1 MAQQTGRRGLEIR
14 HIAKRY
20 PRTEVLKDINMRLNP
35 GSSGLLGKN
44 GAGKT
49 TLLKILCGL
58 LKADAGEVR
67 YCGHDIQS
75 LQEQYRNKVGYLP
88 QKFGCYS
95 TLTAEEFLFY
105 MAELK
110 GLGREQQRENMEQL
124 IRKAGIAH
132 FRHKK
137 MGQLSGGM
145 RQSVGIAQA
154 LLGDPEILIFDE
166 PTVGLDPGERMRFQT
181 LVEQLAAEKIIIIS
195 THIISDIAMIADRVM
210 VLQNGELSLGERALR
225 KQNKNKVWSCTLPRK
240 EARLLFA
247 QYADA
252 RIVKVEGDRIEL
264 HLAADQ
270 KPHEKAV
277 RIDSQ
282 IEDFFLG

>member
-35 GSSGLLGKN
+35 GIYGLLGKN

-67 YCGHDIQS
+67 YGGRDIES

-195 THIISDIAMIADRVM
+195 THIISDIAMIADR
-210 VLQNGELSLGERALR
+210 ALR

>member
-35 GSSGLLGKN
+35 GIYGLLGKN

-67 YCGHDIQS
+67 YGGRDIES

-124 IRKAGIAH
+124 IRKAGIAR